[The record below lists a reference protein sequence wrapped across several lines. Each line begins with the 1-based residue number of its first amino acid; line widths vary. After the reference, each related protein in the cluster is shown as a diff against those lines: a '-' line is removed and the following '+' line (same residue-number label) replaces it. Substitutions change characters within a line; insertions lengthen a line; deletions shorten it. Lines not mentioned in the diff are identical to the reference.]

1 MGSSNTH
8 VIQSRQD
15 IINFVNSNP
24 VTSKSWKI
32 ILVALGGIFVDAYDF
47 TSLGIG
53 ADQLKEQFN
62 LSPAGLGSLTAI
74 MALGALLG
82 ATVGGYYTDKFGRNK
97 MFLIDL
103 FFMVF
108 SALGAA
114 LATDLVWLFIF
125 RFLMGVGVGLDVP
138 VALSFIAEFSN
149 LKKKGQYVNLW
160 CPLWYVA
167 ATVTGLVVLPFYLLG
182 QHEDI
187 WRWSVGFGAVAAL
200 IVLILRYR
208 YMDESPMWAAHHLP
222 LKEAV
227 KVLEKTYDI
236 QVTMAKNAKEKPLSR
251 SKKLSYKAIF
261 QGKYRARTFLAS
273 IITATQSMQYFAV
286 GFYIPTISTLI
297 FGKGMIYAIIGTLF
311 FNLFGIIGGF
321 TQSRLTEQVGIR
333 KLAITGYT
341 ICSLSLV
348 LMGLTGDTHFIALP
362 ILFIALFIFGQSF
375 GPGAQGMTMATL
387 SYPTELRG
395 LGSGWGQGTTR
406 IGSILGFYLFPVVLS
421 IGGIYTTFLVLTIVP
436 VIGLIATILI
446 KWEPIG
452 TDVEKEEEQG
462 FESNKSFSKKS
473 EVYH

>member
-1 MGSSNTH
+1 MASAQPH

-167 ATVTGLVVLPFYLLG
+167 ATVTGLVVLPFYLVG

-236 QVTMAKNAKEKPLSR
+236 QVTVAKNAKEEPLSR

-286 GFYIPTISTLI
+286 GFYIPTVDSGSASGRSGLGRALSLLRLSRVMAVAPGDLPDSTER
-297 FGKGMIYAIIGTLF
+297 ARHRCR
-311 FNLFGIIGGF
+311 
-321 TQSRLTEQVGIR
+321 QRLARGVGQTP
-333 KLAITGYT
+333 ACITG
-341 ICSLSLV
+341 
-348 LMGLTGDTHFIALP
+348 A
-362 ILFIALFIFGQSF
+362 
-375 GPGAQGMTMATL
+375 GPFRRRPSWASPKCRARRCWR
-387 SYPTELRG
+387 P
-395 LGSGWGQGTTR
+395 
-406 IGSILGFYLFPVVLS
+406 
-421 IGGIYTTFLVLTIVP
+421 
-436 VIGLIATILI
+436 
-446 KWEPIG
+446 
-452 TDVEKEEEQG
+452 
-462 FESNKSFSKKS
+462 
-473 EVYH
+473 